1 MRTVGQS
8 ILENYYKKIKRRS
21 QLECEIEKLERS
33 NNHLKNYINVYDP
46 LMNMEDRIRVNN
58 KLIAD
63 KYIEIDN
70 IIKEISNIEHIIS
83 NLTDEEREISQLRFD
98 KQKEYISIS
107 REMNMSQS
115 TVCRRVKDILFKIDR
130 LENRLS

>member
-1 MRTVGQS
+1 MKILSQNV
-8 ILENYYKKIKRRS
+8 LENYYKKIKRRD

-33 NNHLKNYINVYDP
+33 NNHLKNYVNIYDP
-46 LMNMEDRIRVNN
+46 LMNMEDRIRFNN

-83 NLTDEEREISQLRFD
+83 NLTDEEKEISKLRFD
-98 KQKEYISIS
+98 KKKEYISIS

-115 TVCRRVKDILFKIDR
+115 TVCRRIKDILFKIDG
-130 LENRLS
+130 LEQKLN

>member
-1 MRTVGQS
+1 MKILSQNV
-8 ILENYYKKIKRRS
+8 LENYYKKIKRRD

-33 NNHLKNYINVYDP
+33 NNHLKNYVNIYDP
-46 LMNMEDRIRVNN
+46 LMNMEDRIRFNN

-83 NLTDEEREISQLRFD
+83 NLTDEEKEISKLRFD
-98 KQKEYISIS
+98 KKKEYILIS

-115 TVCRRVKDILFKIDR
+115 TVCRRVKDILLKIDKA
-130 LENRLS
+130 EQKIS

>member
-46 LMNMEDRIRVNN
+46 LMNMEDRIRFNN

-130 LENRLS
+130 LENRLN